1 MKILCFIAAVIT
13 GILLVIAADDFPDWG
28 DPESPASTHL
38 SPHFI
43 TEAVNET
50 AVPNVVTAVLA
61 DYRGFDTMFETAVI
75 FTAGIAVIFVLRSSD
90 RRRKGAVLEERSSSL
105 VRQDIIVQNVARIV
119 FPFIQLFA
127 LYVVMH
133 GHHSPGGGFQ
143 GGVMLG
149 ASFILLA
156 ISYNLGK
163 IFSRM
168 KERTSIL
175 QANGGV
181 FLYAGIGAI
190 CLALGGNFLDY
201 GRLSKVLPATDE
213 VMAHSHGMLVIE
225 IGVAL
230 AVMAIMVAIYANLS
244 SRGKYDK
251 GL

>member
-1 MKILCFIAAVIT
+1 MKILCFIAVVIT

-28 DPESPASTHL
+28 DPQSPASTHL
-38 SPHFI
+38 SPHYI

-50 AVPNVVTAVLA
+50 KVPNIVTAVLA

-75 FTAGIAVIFVLRSSD
+75 FTAGIAVIFVLRSTA
-90 RRRKGAVLEERSSSL
+90 RKRKAGAPEERASEV

-168 KERTSIL
+168 SERTSIL
-175 QANGGV
+175 QGNIGV
-181 FLYAGIGAI
+181 LVYAGIGVFSLLVGA
-190 CLALGGNFLDY
+190 NFLDY
-201 GRLSKVLPATDE
+201 GGLAAILPASEDA
-213 VMAHSHGMLVIE
+213 MAHSHGMLGIE